1 MDSGDKELSKRDAST
16 VVAKTLGNCVVLM
29 YEVWKQRCERVLEV
43 ALPTRQR
50 NLMDEITGMTRDK
63 GMVEARDRFLF
74 QEEHLPKETDTVQVM
89 KDWITSVRLS
99 AERYRRKH
107 LRAVFESDSADSDY
121 EEENTVQE
129 EDHQLTGNF

>member
-1 MDSGDKELSKRDAST
+1 MVEN
-16 VVAKTLGNCVVLM
+16 TLGNCVVLM
-29 YEVWKQRCERVLEV
+29 YEVWKQRCERVMEV

-74 QEEHLPKETDTVQVM
+74 EEEHLPKETDTVQVM

-99 AERYRRKH
+99 AERLRRKNV
-107 LRAVFESDSADSDY
+107 RVVIESDSEDSDY
-121 EEENTVQE
+121 EEETTVHE
-129 EDHQLTGNF
+129 EDHQPTGNF